1 MALLE
6 VRDLLVEYRTPDGG
20 VLRALDVRRFDL
32 AAGERRCLR
41 GRSGSGKTTLLNAIS
56 GIRLPTAGCV
66 RLDGKEITALAE
78 NARDRLRGR
87 TIGFV
92 FQAFHLL
99 PGFTALQNV
108 VLGSVFAGNPEEES
122 AATLR
127 RARELLRAVGLE
139 ARMHHRPASLSAGEQ
154 QRVAVARALMNRPKL
169 LLADEPTGSLDA
181 AQAGAVLDLILR
193 LADEAGAALLL
204 VTHDAAVMARFG
216 GVTDLESLARGGE
229 GR

>member
-20 VLRALDVRRFDL
+20 ILRALDVRRFDL

>member
-127 RARELLRAVGLE
+127 RARDLLRAVGLE